1 MQFSPLLVDK
11 YINYMKRKHAVAVSR
26 DEAQQDLMLLAEFH
40 ESTMRESHRYRE
52 RSGDRPEGGLT

>member
-1 MQFSPLLVDK
+1 
-11 YINYMKRKHAVAVSR
+11 MKRKHAVVVSR